1 MKIYISGPITG
12 RDIDE
17 VREHF
22 AKAQLRIEELGHE
35 AVNPFDNG
43 LDETHSW
50 KQHMIRNI
58 ALLLMQCDAICLLD
72 GWRESRGARIEHNIA
87 TELNLAIM
95 DEGAI
100 WR

>member
-12 RDIDE
+12 RDIDQA
-17 VREHF
+17 REHF
-22 AKAQLRIEELGHE
+22 ARAQLRIEELGHE

-43 LDETHSW
+43 LGPAYSW
-50 KQHMIRNI
+50 RENMVKDIDM
-58 ALLLMQCDAICLLD
+58 LMQCDAICLLD
-72 GWRESRGARIEHNIA
+72 GWQTSRGARIEHNIA